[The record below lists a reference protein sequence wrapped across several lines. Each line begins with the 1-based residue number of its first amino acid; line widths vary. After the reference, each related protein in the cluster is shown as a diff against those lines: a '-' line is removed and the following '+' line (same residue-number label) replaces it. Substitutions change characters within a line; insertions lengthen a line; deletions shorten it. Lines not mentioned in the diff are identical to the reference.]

1 MSEYSSISSRRIK
14 NRFLTRVVYFF
25 PIQLLLLHFKR
36 NHILL
41 FFWLL
46 LFLYITQTMGHYSFD
61 VKKLAID
68 FLTCSAH
75 KIHGPKGIGFLYV
88 KKGLPISPLITGG
101 SQERSHRGGTE
112 NIYGI
117 IGLGKAMDLSYSDLE
132 NHQKYVQ
139 GLKLKMMKEIQS
151 MDKRISFNGETDPN
165 KSLYTVLNVSFP
177 EDICNSMLLFSLDI
191 HGIAASG
198 GSACSSGSNKGSHVL
213 AELPNQENKQA
224 VRFSFSRF
232 TTNEEIEYTLE
243 KIRAIIKNE

>member
-1 MSEYSSISSRRIK
+1 
-14 NRFLTRVVYFF
+14 
-25 PIQLLLLHFKR
+25 
-36 NHILL
+36 
-41 FFWLL
+41 
-46 LFLYITQTMGHYSFD
+46 MGHYSFD
-61 VKKLAID
+61 VKELGID

-88 KKGLPISPLITGG
+88 KKNISTSPLITGG
-101 SQERSHRGGTE
+101 AQERSHRGGTE

-117 IGLGKAMDLSYSDLE
+117 IGLGKAMDLAYSNLE

-139 GLKLKMMKEIQS
+139 KLKLKMMQEIQS
-151 MDKRISFNGETDPN
+151 MDNRISFNGETDPN

-177 EDICNSMLLFSLDI
+177 KDICNSMLLFSLDI

-198 GSACSSGSNKGSHVL
+198 GSACSSGSSIGSHVL

-243 KIRAIIKNE
+243 KIRTIIKNE